1 MEDGH
6 KAIEEIFQYV
16 VDLGG
21 TLSGEHGIG
30 TSKAPFMH
38 IAFTEAEMNL
48 FRSIKKAFDPN
59 NILNPFKMG
68 L

>member
-30 TSKAPFMH
+30 TSKK
-38 IAFTEAEMNL
+38 L
-48 FRSIKKAFDPN
+48 LLC
-59 NILNPFKMG
+59 ILLLRK
-68 L
+68 LK